1 MALADQLRAHREN
14 RGLSQAAVADQLN
27 VSRQSV
33 SKWETGKG
41 YPDIDN
47 LILLSKIYEV
57 SIDELVQENK
67 ELKKKIDENNQTIE
81 EHRKKLDWIHHQGI
95 GETDEGLLLLIA
107 VIALSVAAPLGLLL
121 APIIMKRNKKSNTFY
136 TLINV
141 VSVCCL
147 LINLYFTFIMVGDYL
162 LWDQRIEVNYTP
174 DS

>member
-81 EHRKKLDWIHHQGI
+81 EHRK
-95 GETDEGLLLLIA
+95 
-107 VIALSVAAPLGLLL
+107 
-121 APIIMKRNKKSNTFY
+121 N
-136 TLINV
+136 
-141 VSVCCL
+141 
-147 LINLYFTFIMVGDYL
+147 
-162 LWDQRIEVNYTP
+162 
-174 DS
+174 